1 MRRARSHAMDFGVD
15 AKETWSFKDLGQ
27 EVLWSDFSSEKVIQP
42 AAEEGRSEMWLE
54 GDQLDGR
61 CRC

>member
-1 MRRARSHAMDFGVD
+1 MDFGVD

-27 EVLWSDFSSEKVIQP
+27 EVLWSDFSSEKMIQP